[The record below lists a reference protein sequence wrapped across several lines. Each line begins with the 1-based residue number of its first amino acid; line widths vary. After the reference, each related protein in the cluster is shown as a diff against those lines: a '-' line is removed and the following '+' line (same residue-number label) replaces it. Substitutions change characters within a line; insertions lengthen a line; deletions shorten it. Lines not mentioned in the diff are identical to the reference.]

1 MNRMSARIEVEDL
14 RIDFPLYHGQ
24 SRSLKK
30 ALLARAKGRRRLQE
44 NDKHRVVVQALRE
57 ISFSL
62 GPGERLGIVGHNG
75 AGKTTLL
82 RALAGVYEP
91 VGGRVRIQGSLN
103 ALLDPSQGMNP
114 ELTGRENVA
123 LRGRFNRMDRAGVQA
138 LQDDV
143 QGFAELGDFFDLP
156 VRIYSSGMVVRLAF
170 AMATAIRPQVLLMD
184 EWFLAGDASFRNK
197 AKDRLE
203 GMVRGA
209 DILVLSTHITEIVRS
224 WCTRVIWLE
233 EGRVKADGP
242 VDTVLD
248 AFAGVDASPALFPEA
263 ALG

>member
-1 MNRMSARIEVEDL
+1 MAARIEVNDL

-30 ALLARAKGRRRLQE
+30 SLLAAAKGRRRLQP
-44 NDKHRVVVQALRE
+44 NKQHRLVVEALRE
-57 ISFSL
+57 VSFTL
-62 GPGERLGIVGHNG
+62 EPGERLGLVGHNG

-91 VGGRVRIQGSLN
+91 VAGRVRIQGSLN

-123 LRGRFNRMDRAGVQA
+123 LRGRYYRLEHEAVLA
-138 LQDDV
+138 LQEDV
-143 QGFAELGDFFDLP
+143 RSFAELGDFFDLP

-184 EWFLAGDASFRNK
+184 EWFLAGDASFREK
-197 AKDRLE
+197 ARERLE
-203 GMVRGA
+203 TMVRGA
-209 DILVLSTHITEIVRS
+209 DILVLSTHMNDIVRS

-233 EGRVKADGP
+233 DGRIRADGP
-242 VDTVLD
+242 TDEVMD
-248 AFAGVDASPALFPEA
+248 AFSGGKDASALFPEA
-263 ALG
+263 ALS

>member
-1 MNRMSARIEVEDL
+1 MSRMSARIDVDEL

-24 SRSLKK
+24 SRSLKRS
-30 ALLARAKGRRRLQE
+30 LLLRAKGRRRLQE
-44 NDKHRVVVQALRE
+44 NDKHRLVVQALRE

-62 GPGERLGIVGHNG
+62 GPGERLGLVGHNG

-103 ALLDPSQGMNP
+103 ALLDPNQGMNP
-114 ELTGRENVA
+114 ELTGRENVS
-123 LRGRFNRMDRAGVQA
+123 LRGRFHRMDRAGVQA

-143 QGFAELGDFFDLP
+143 QSFAELGDFFDLP

-197 AKDRLE
+197 ARDRLE
-203 GMVRGA
+203 SMVRGA
-209 DILVLSTHITEIVRS
+209 DILVLSTHLNDIVRS

-233 EGRVKADGP
+233 DGRVRADGP
-242 VDTVLD
+242 VDQVMD
-248 AFAGVDASPALFPEA
+248 AFAGVDAAPALFPEA

>member
-1 MNRMSARIEVEDL
+1 MSHMSARIEVQDL
-14 RIDFPLYHGQ
+14 RIVFPLYHGQ
-24 SRSLKK
+24 SRSLKRS
-30 ALLARAKGRRRLQE
+30 LLQRAQGRRRLQE
-44 NDKHRVVVQALRE
+44 NDKHRLVVEALRD

-62 GPGERLGIVGHNG
+62 GPGERLGLVGHNG

-91 VGGRVRIQGSLN
+91 VGGRVRVQGSLN
-103 ALLDPSQGMNP
+103 ALLDPSQGMNM
-114 ELTGRENVA
+114 ELTGRENVS
-123 LRGRFNRMDRAGVQA
+123 LRARFHRMDRDAVQA

-143 QGFAELGDFFDLP
+143 QNFAELGDFFDLP

-184 EWFLAGDASFRNK
+184 EWFLAGDASFRTK
-197 AKDRLE
+197 AQHRLE

-209 DILVLSTHITEIVRS
+209 DILVLSTHLTDIVRS
-224 WCTRVIWLE
+224 WCTRVTWLE
-233 EGRVKADGP
+233 DGRIKADGP
-242 VDTVLD
+242 VDEVLN
-248 AFAGVDASPALFPEA
+248 AFTGVETAQALFPEA